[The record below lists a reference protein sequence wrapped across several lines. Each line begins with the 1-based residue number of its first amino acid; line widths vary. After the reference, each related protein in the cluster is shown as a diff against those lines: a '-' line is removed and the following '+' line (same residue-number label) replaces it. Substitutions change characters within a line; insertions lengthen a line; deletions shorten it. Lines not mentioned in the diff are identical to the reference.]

1 MELHSLSPLH
11 PVSLPKDLLSLTPWV
26 GPCGPSRRRSP
37 FAPIAPDSGPSF
49 CRAAPES
56 PMVGRRTPLPHSS
69 SFSLKP
75 LPGGAVRPGC
85 EENHERSRKGVSLWS
100 APSSNL
106 GPPSLVAAPLYISLP
121 HYKCSCSSAV
131 DQSPGEGSEYKLLG
145 SSPKDLIQ
153 GVTQVGPGNLTF

>member
-1 MELHSLSPLH
+1 M
-11 PVSLPKDLLSLTPWV
+11 SLPKDLLSLTPWV

-100 APSSNL
+100 APSSDL
-106 GPPSLVAAPLYISLP
+106 RPPSLMAAPLY
-121 HYKCSCSSAV
+121 
-131 DQSPGEGSEYKLLG
+131 SPPSPITSVPTPLLWIRVTRRG
-145 SSPKDLIQ
+145 VRMQVTGLQPKTSDPEVYTSGAWEFEFLKNSI
-153 GVTQVGPGNLTF
+153 G